1 MKYYTIKEISNIIGV
16 SKTTIQKTIKENQI
30 EYDYI
35 NKNKQCYSISK
46 TISIIKSIRPN
57 FNVSELEEQIEISQ
71 TETENS
77 QTKTENQ
84 TKNFQ
89 KLTENSQTETEISQ
103 TKTENSQSERE
114 IEALNRLIDIINKQ
128 LDEKDKQ
135 LAIKDKQIEDL
146 SNRLAE
152 ALELTKGQQYIAVAD
167 KAQGMITSNIVSDN
181 DNQTNKGFWNKLFR
195 K

>member
-1 MKYYTIKEISNIIGV
+1 MKYYTIKEISNIVGV
-16 SKTTIQKTIKENQI
+16 SKTTIQKTIKEIQI
-30 EYDYI
+30 DYDYI
-35 NKNKQCYSISK
+35 NKNKQCYSIIK
-46 TISIIKSIRPN
+46 TIHIIKSIRPN
-57 FNVSELEEQIEISQ
+57 FDVSELEAQ
-71 TETENS
+71 
-77 QTKTENQ
+77 
-84 TKNFQ
+84 
-89 KLTENSQTETEISQ
+89 TENSQTETEISP
-103 TKTENSQSERE
+103 TKTENPQTERE

-152 ALELTKGQQYIAVAD
+152 ALELTKGQQYITVAD

-181 DNQTNKGFWNKLFR
+181 NSQTNKGFWNKLFR

>member
-1 MKYYTIKEISNIIGV
+1 MKYYTIKEIADIVGV
-16 SKTTIQKTIKENQI
+16 SKTAIQKTIKEIQI
-30 EYDYI
+30 DYDYI
-35 NKNKQCYSISK
+35 NKNKQCYSIIK
-46 TISIIKSIRPN
+46 TIHIIKSIRPN
-57 FNVSELEEQIEISQ
+57 FDVSELEAQ
-71 TETENS
+71 TENSPTKTEIPPTKTENQTDNFYKQTENS
-77 QTKTENQ
+77 QTKTEN
-84 TKNFQ
+84 
-89 KLTENSQTETEISQ
+89 SQT
-103 TKTENSQSERE
+103 ERE

-181 DNQTNKGFWNKLFR
+181 NSQINKGFWNKLFR

>member
-1 MKYYTIKEISNIIGV
+1 MKYYTIKEISNIVGV
-16 SKTTIQKTIKENQI
+16 SKTTIQKTIKEIQI
-30 EYDYI
+30 DYDYI
-35 NKNKQCYSISK
+35 NKNKQCYSIIK
-46 TISIIKSIRPN
+46 TIHIIKSIRPN
-57 FNVSELEEQIEISQ
+57 FDVSELEAQTENSQ
-71 TETENS
+71 TETETSPTKTENQTDNFYKQTENS
-77 QTKTENQ
+77 QTKTE
-84 TKNFQ
+84 
-89 KLTENSQTETEISQ
+89 ISQ
-103 TKTENSQSERE
+103 IKTENPQTERE

-152 ALELTKGQQYIAVAD
+152 ALELTKGQQYITVAD

-181 DNQTNKGFWNKLFR
+181 NSQTNKGFWNKLFR

>member
-1 MKYYTIKEISNIIGV
+1 M
-16 SKTTIQKTIKENQI
+16 
-30 EYDYI
+30 
-35 NKNKQCYSISK
+35 
-46 TISIIKSIRPN
+46 
-57 FNVSELEEQIEISQ
+57 
-71 TETENS
+71 
-77 QTKTENQ
+77 
-84 TKNFQ
+84 
-89 KLTENSQTETEISQ
+89 
-103 TKTENSQSERE
+103 
-114 IEALNRLIDIINKQ
+114 IDIINKQ